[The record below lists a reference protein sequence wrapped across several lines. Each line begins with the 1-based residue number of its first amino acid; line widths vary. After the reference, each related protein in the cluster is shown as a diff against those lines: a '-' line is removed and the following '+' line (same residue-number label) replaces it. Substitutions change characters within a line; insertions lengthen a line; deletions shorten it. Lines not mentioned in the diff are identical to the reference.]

1 MHEAAR
7 TELRVC
13 TFRGLQN
20 LPLYVAR
27 QQSFFAK
34 QALDV
39 EIVYTTGSVPQFTGL
54 VHGAYHLVQTAPD
67 NVINADDNP
76 TAFGLDPATFPR
88 IVMLF
93 GGSTG
98 ALSLFAQPAI
108 TKFVDLRGAVLG
120 VDNPASGFALVLR
133 DILARN
139 GLDLERDYTFA
150 VAGGTSARLTALMSG
165 TVIGTILYAPFDTLA
180 AEKGFCKLASSTD
193 YYTAYASLST
203 AATQTWVDTHADL
216 VIRYITAL
224 KHALRWIYDP
234 THAAATQAIMEKES
248 ALGLDATLAVKAYT
262 AFVHPTTGFGEDGTL
277 NEAGLQQVIDLRA
290 TYGSPSGPQ
299 GVPANYLDPRWYRQ
313 AQI

>member
-27 QQSFFAK
+27 QQGFFAK

-133 DILARN
+133 DMLARN
-139 GLDLERDYTFA
+139 GLELERGYTFA
-150 VAGGTSARLTALMSG
+150 VAGDTSTRLTALMNG
-165 TVIGTILYAPFDTLA
+165 TVAGTILYAPFDTLA

-224 KHALRWIYDP
+224 KQALRWIYDP

-248 ALGLDATLAVKAYT
+248 ALGLDATLAVKARSRCCFSSPCLHRFCT
-262 AFVHPTTGFGEDGTL
+262 SNGGF
-277 NEAGLQQVIDLRA
+277 R
-290 TYGSPSGPQ
+290 
-299 GVPANYLDPRWYRQ
+299 R
-313 AQI
+313 